1 MSPKLQGYIFDRLVC
16 FGPKRLGTNLLISK
30 FDKFENS
37 FFRTIEQLLDEE
49 LLPKLNYDQKAL
61 KQNEDN
67 IAKLQKVL
75 DFNQI
80 SLKELNSALINGIDL
95 ASQAGPLMDEP
106 MQGAV
111 FIIEDFSLV
120 EVEDTGDQKV
130 NSGPFSGQVM
140 STIKNLCKKSFL
152 NADPR
157 IVEGMYKCSMQASP
171 EVYGNVYS
179 VIQKYR
185 GRVVQEEVQDGTN
198 FFLLDAL
205 IPLVEGF
212 AFNEEI
218 RKKSC
223 GIAYP

>member
-1 MSPKLQGYIFDRLVC
+1 M
-16 FGPKRLGTNLLISK
+16 
-30 FDKFENS
+30 
-37 FFRTIEQLLDEE
+37 
-49 LLPKLNYDQKAL
+49 
-61 KQNEDN
+61 
-67 IAKLQKVL
+67 
-75 DFNQI
+75 
-80 SLKELNSALINGIDL
+80 NGIDL

-120 EVEDTGDQKV
+120 DIDETVDHKAL
-130 NSGPFSGQVM
+130 NFGPFSGQVM
-140 STIKNLCKKSFL
+140 STVKNLCKKSFL
-152 NADPR
+152 NAEPR

-185 GRVVQEEVQDGTN
+185 GRVVQEEIQDGTN

-218 RKKSC
+218 RKKSF